1 MASVARSFNV
11 RPALMQSTLVSGCP
25 DVSATTASGAAFDTS
40 ELELQTFAYSIH
52 THAALFA
59 VGTSQRLRRTIAAKA
74 GAVVIQAMA
83 KKLRAEIFMSFSLR
97 T

>member
-1 MASVARSFNV
+1 
-11 RPALMQSTLVSGCP
+11 MQSTLVSGCP

-59 VGTSQRLRRTIAAKA
+59 VGTTAVEANYRRRRP
-74 GAVVIQAMA
+74 G
-83 KKLRAEIFMSFSLR
+83 LS
-97 T
+97 